1 MRRILYYSLLC
12 FLWVSVNSCS
22 DDEASQPPPPT
33 VSVDKTTGLLS
44 DTEFTFKVTQVGSG
58 SISLIPYGVENPSY
72 GGVLIPSSAF
82 ENGEAKVKFTYG
94 HVGTFQAV
102 ASATNHSGDGKSV
115 KTSYSAPVTVTI
127 SSDKATMSDFSF
139 DGSTGTVVTPDDG
152 NDAADH
158 DVTITIPWSKYAD
171 IGKLKLR
178 YSASAESK
186 VTVGGVAQESD
197 KNEQDYSNGNVVT
210 YTVTSLDGT
219 KSRTYNVSV
228 VQTPAEMNA
237 DFKSLSAIIT
247 NKGKLDPTNADY
259 AKAQLKVATGRV
271 LPSYIDNA
279 SKVIVIYD
287 TLNVNP
293 AVYDSLALD
302 FALDGKFSN
311 VKFNEDNWGKHDA
324 GDRVRGK
331 DTVSLKGADMPL
343 ELEVTPEDSVSVNAS
358 TPTPKKV
365 YSVYL
370 AEAPKLLVET
380 TNLIPNRSG
389 SSNDVFAVSL
399 DAIGGTDLTDVD
411 FAFDFDLPVGS
422 TVTSLVVVQDNGD
435 MPLVTGVGPFFA
447 VGVDIKKPIKV
458 LVTVDAPGST
468 PDFVVT
474 YTVSVTVK

>member
-33 VSVDKTTGLLS
+33 IAVDKPTGLLS
-44 DTEFTFKVTQVGSG
+44 DTEFTFTVTQVGSG
-58 SISLIPYGVENPSY
+58 SISLIPYGVDNPSY

-82 ENGEAKVKFTYG
+82 ENGQAKVKFTYG

-139 DGSTGTVVTPDDG
+139 DGSTATSVTPDDG
-152 NDAADH
+152 DADDH
-158 DVTITIPWSKYAD
+158 DVTITIPWSKHAD

-197 KNEQDYSNGNVVT
+197 KNEQDYSGGNVVT
-210 YTVTSLDGT
+210 YTVTSLNGE
-219 KSRTYNVSV
+219 KSRTYNVKV
-228 VQTPAEMNA
+228 VQTPAETNA
-237 DFKSLSAIIT
+237 NIKSLNAIIS

-259 AKAQLKVATGRV
+259 VKAQLKVATGRV
-271 LPSYIDNA
+271 LPSYIDNTN
-279 SKVIVIYD
+279 SVIVIYD

-311 VKFNEDNWGKHDA
+311 VKFNQDNWGKHQV
-324 GDRVRGK
+324 GERVKSK
-331 DTVSLKGADMPL
+331 DTVTLKGASMPL
-343 ELEVTPEDSVSVNAS
+343 ELEVTPEDSVSGGGVTAN
-358 TPTPKKV
+358 KV
-365 YSVYL
+365 YSIYL
-370 AEAPKLLVET
+370 AEAPKLHVAT
-380 TNLIPNRSG
+380 TNLTPNRSG
-389 SSNDVFAVSL
+389 SSNDAFAVGL
-399 DAIGGTDLTDVD
+399 DAINGTDTENIDLALT
-411 FAFDFDLPVGS
+411 FDEPADG
-422 TVTSLVVVQDNGD
+422 TVTAVTVTEDGGSPVSAVDVLGTWEI
-435 MPLVTGVGPFFA
+435 TGVNL
-447 VGVDIKKPIKV
+447 KKAI
-458 LVTVDAPGST
+458 TVKATVSGGSV

-474 YTVSVTVK
+474 YTVSITLK